1 MIVLAEHPE
10 LLQKAC
16 DLFPASGTQIYGYF
30 SRYGNSYPFCT
41 TWLCLEEDGAVWG
54 AFGRYNGALRLSC
67 GELTPE
73 QIGEIREFLG
83 ITGCVTL
90 EASASAVHALFPEGT
105 CKTGEVLE
113 YHGALP
119 TISSE
124 RINEAPNPDDIF
136 PILKESDPEFAA
148 AAQYEEWLCDAFHLC
163 NHDAGWFCTVGKE
176 AAAGV
181 TALSP
186 DYGLIGSVATVPS
199 ARGQGYASLL
209 TGWCVRKLMERGK
222 TPILLASDER
232 AARLY
237 HRIGFETT
245 GRWAVINIE

>member
-16 DLFPASGTQIYGYF
+16 ELFPASGTQIYGYF
-30 SRYGNSYPFCT
+30 SRYGNGYPFCT
-41 TWLCLEEDGAVWG
+41 TWLCKEEDGTVWG

-73 QIGEIREFLG
+73 QMEEIREFLG

-90 EASASAVHALFPEGT
+90 EASASAVHALFPGET
-105 CKTGEVLE
+105 AKTGEVLE
-113 YHGALP
+113 YRGSLP
-119 TISSE
+119 EDLSE
-124 RINEAPNPDDIF
+124 RINPSPNPDDIF
-136 PILKESDPEFAA
+136 LILKESDPEFAA
-148 AAQYEEWLCDAFHLC
+148 AARYEEWLCDAFHLC
-163 NHDAGWFCTVGKE
+163 NHDAGWFCAVGKE

-181 TALSP
+181 NALSP
-186 DYGLIGSVATVPS
+186 NYGLIGSVATVPS

-209 TGWCVRKLMERGK
+209 TGWCVRTILERGK
-222 TPILLASDER
+222 IPILLASDER

-237 HRIGFETT
+237 HRLGFETT
-245 GRWAVINIE
+245 DRWAVINI